1 MQLTQS
7 LHRNIS
13 QRPDQIAVIEGESH
27 YSYRELGERVASAAA
42 ALRQLG
48 VQDGERVAILSLNS
62 SVYLEYVMAVPWAGG
77 ALNPVNIRWT
87 ANEIAYSLDD
97 SDTRILLVDDTF
109 LPLMEKVQALSTSL
123 QTLIYCG
130 QQETPSGMLNYQQL
144 VRDTAPMDDCE
155 RCGDQLGGVFYTGG
169 TTGFPKGVMLSHT
182 NLVGSSIAVVA
193 ENVITDGARYLHA
206 APMFHMADFAMMMA
220 VYMRGGVHVVNPAF
234 DPTLVLDS
242 IAKEQISH
250 VLLVPTMVQMT
261 LAHPE
266 FERFDLSSLD
276 TIIYGASPMPLDTVN
291 TAMQKIPH
299 VGFIQAYGMTELAPL
314 ATVSGK
320 ENHTQ
325 AGLDSGRIRSAGRAG
340 ALQQVKIVDPT
351 GQEMPRGEVGE
362 VIVKGPNVMLGYWN
376 KPEATAEAIRGG
388 WMHTGDAAWMDD
400 GGYIYIADRLKD
412 MIISGG
418 ENIYSAE
425 VENILMQH
433 PAIASCAVIGIPSQE
448 WGEAVH
454 AVLVSATGE
463 ELDLETLQQH
473 CREKIAGY
481 KIPRSLEW
489 KEALPLSGAGKILKT
504 ELRKPWWQDQDQG
517 VS

>member
-13 QRPDQIAVIEGESH
+13 QRPDQIAVIDGGTRYTYH
-27 YSYRELGERVASAAA
+27 ELGLRVASAASA
-42 ALRQLG
+42 FRQLG
-48 VQDGERVAILSLNS
+48 INDGERVAILSLNS
-62 SVYLEYVMAVPWAGG
+62 TTYLEYVMAVPWAGG
-77 ALNPVNIRWT
+77 AINPVNIRWT

-109 LPLMEKVQALSTSL
+109 VPLMEKVQALSSSL

-130 QQETPSGMLNYQQL
+130 NKTAPEGMLDYQAL
-144 VRDTAPMDDCE
+144 VRDSPPMDDCE
-155 RCGDQLGGVFYTGG
+155 RSGDQLGGVFYTGG

-182 NLVGSSIAVVA
+182 NLVGSSISVVA
-193 ENVITDGARYLHA
+193 DNIITDGARYLHA

-220 VYMRGGVHVVNPAF
+220 VYMRGGVHIVNPAF
-234 DPTLVLDS
+234 DPSRVLDTIS
-242 IAKEQISH
+242 SEQVSH

-266 FERFDLSSLD
+266 FDRFDLSSLD

-291 TAMQKIPH
+291 AAMEKIPH

-320 ENHTQ
+320 DNHTT
-325 AGLDSGRIRSAGRAG
+325 AGLESGRIRSAGRAG
-340 ALQQVKIVDPT
+340 ALQQVKIVDPA
-351 GQEMPRGEVGE
+351 GQELPRGEIGE

-376 KPEATAEAIRGG
+376 KPEATAEAIQNG

-400 GGYIYIADRLKD
+400 GGYIYISDRLKD

-418 ENIYSAE
+418 ENIYSVE
-425 VENILMQH
+425 VENVLMQH
-433 PAIASCAVIGIPSQE
+433 PSIAACAVIGIPSSE

-454 AVLVSATGE
+454 AVLVSADGN
-463 ELDLETLQQH
+463 ELDVQEVRQH
-473 CREKIAGY
+473 CREQIAGY
-481 KIPRSLEW
+481 KIPRSVEW
-489 KEALPLSGAGKILKT
+489 IDTLPLSGAGKILKT
-504 ELRKPWWQDQDQG
+504 ALRKPWWEDAGQK
-517 VS
+517 S